1 MQLDQFS
8 FDLLFCDILQPPYF
22 TDLPKT
28 VIIDEEETG
37 DLVSFMVADDQGDP
51 TDNCMLS
58 SEPAT
63 SGMFFINGKEN
74 LKI

>member
-1 MQLDQFS
+1 
-8 FDLLFCDILQPPYF
+8 
-22 TDLPKT
+22 LPKT

-37 DLVSFMVADDQGDP
+37 DLVSFTVADDQGDA
-51 TDNCMLS
+51 TDNCMIS

-63 SGMFFINGKEN
+63 KGMFFINGKEN

>member
-1 MQLDQFS
+1 
-8 FDLLFCDILQPPYF
+8 
-22 TDLPKT
+22 LPKT

-74 LKI
+74 LQI